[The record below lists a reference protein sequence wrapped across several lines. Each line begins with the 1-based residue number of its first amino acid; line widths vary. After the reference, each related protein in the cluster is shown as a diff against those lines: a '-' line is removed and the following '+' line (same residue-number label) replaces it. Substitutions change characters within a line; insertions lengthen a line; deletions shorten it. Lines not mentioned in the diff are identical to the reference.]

1 MDSVTLADLVL
12 LIRDQVVA
20 AELEA
25 AAVKWVEAVEN
36 HGLETQLLMQV
47 AAEALT
53 KMAEA
58 VLVVLVAEV
67 LDLLVLVVH
76 LETVLMV

>member
-1 MDSVTLADLVL
+1 VDSVTLADLVL

-36 HGLETQLLMQV
+36 HGLETQLLTQV

-58 VLVVLVAEV
+58 VLVVLVAEA